1 MEMSRQGGERM
12 TLIKTM
18 QAVQI
23 TGPRSIRYAELDVPA
38 YKPDEVLV
46 KVHCLGV
53 CATDLEIYQG
63 TMVYFQTR
71 KASYPVIP
79 GHEWSGQIVAV
90 GSGVRGFS
98 VGDRVVGETTISCG
112 HCAYCQKGRYNLCPE
127 RLENGVLGKD
137 GAAAEYM
144 VYPAHALHR
153 FDDSLTYEEACLIEP
168 AAVAFR
174 CIHKMSINPQDTV
187 AVIGAGPIGLLA
199 VQMAKA
205 CGSKKVV
212 LFDIRDHRLQ
222 MGLAVG
228 ADEIVNLSLGHNAN
242 LFSAVI
248 EATGNCSVVES
259 LLDYV
264 VPGARIG
271 LLGLCGGKRAAFD
284 LDKFVT
290 YDLEMHGS
298 LGSPGVWDT
307 VVELLQ
313 SRKVDTGSLISHRFE
328 LHQLE
333 KAFELMDNQDPSI
346 LKIVL
351 NVAR

>member
-1 MEMSRQGGERM
+1 MR
-12 TLIKTM
+12 LAKTM

-23 TGPRSIRYAELDVPA
+23 TGPRIIRCGELEVPVCRE
-38 YKPDEVLV
+38 DEVLV

-63 TMVYFQTR
+63 TMVYFQTNQ
-71 KASYPVIP
+71 SSFPVIP
-79 GHEWSGQIVAV
+79 GHEWSGEIIAL
-90 GSGVRGFS
+90 GSEVQDFN
-98 VGDRVVGETTISCG
+98 VGDRVVGETTIACG
-112 HCAYCQKGRYNLCPE
+112 HCSYCQKGRYNLCPK

-153 FDDSLTYEEACLIEP
+153 FDASLSYEEACLIEP

-174 CIHKMSINPQDTV
+174 GVSKISITPEDTV
-187 AVIGAGPIGLLA
+187 AVIGAGPVGLLA

-205 CGSKKVV
+205 FGAKKVV
-212 LFDIRDHRLQ
+212 LFDIRHRRLE
-222 MGLAVG
+222 MGLRLG
-228 ADEIVNLSLGHNAN
+228 ADETMNVKDGTRTD
-242 LFSAVI
+242 LFTAVV
-248 EATGNCSVVES
+248 EATGNASVVES
-259 LLDYV
+259 LLDYI
-264 VPGARIG
+264 VPGGRIS

-284 LDKFVT
+284 VDQFVT

-298 LGSPGVWDT
+298 LGSPGVWKT
-307 VVELLQ
+307 VIELLQ
-313 SRKVDTGSLISHRFE
+313 SGKINTAPLISHRFE
-328 LHQLE
+328 LHELE
-333 KAFELMDNQDPSI
+333 KAFQLMENKDPDI